1 MKTGTENSTITKLRP
16 RPQVIPRSDH
26 NISRNQISENA
37 LKVLYRLKNGGYGA
51 YLVGG
56 SVRDLLLGREPKD
69 FDVATDAKP
78 EQIRELFRNC
88 RLIGRRFRLAHV
100 RYGDE
105 IIEVSTFRAHHAQ
118 EDEDGQVVETSRILQ
133 DNVYG
138 TIDDDAWR
146 RDFTVNSL
154 YYNIEDFS
162 VIDYV
167 GGMSDIRAGH
177 IRLIGPPEQR
187 YIEDPVR
194 MLRAVRFAVKLGFR
208 IDEATEQPIFKLN
221 ELLADIPP
229 ARLFEECLKLFTG
242 GQALGTFEQLR
253 HYDLFRV
260 LFPQTDAIL
269 QQQEGGFP
277 HTLLFHAFTN
287 TDVRIA
293 EGKPVS
299 PGFLIAALLWMPV
312 MELARSYMETGQSE
326 HDAINLAS
334 DVVISKQVNRTA
346 MPRRFTQMARDIWQL
361 QSRLRRTKGNRPQK
375 LLVHPKFRAAYDF
388 LLLRTQAGE
397 NEKELAD
404 WWTTFLENPEH
415 HQPIQDTP
423 HAPRKRR
430 RRRGGRNRSK
440 PQPEE

>member
-1 MKTGTENSTITKLRP
+1 MMKTGNDISNVSRLSP
-16 RPQVIPRSDH
+16 RPQVIPRSEH

-69 FDVATDAKP
+69 FDVATDARP
-78 EQIRELFRNC
+78 EQIRELFRNS

-105 IIEVSTFRAHHAQ
+105 IIEVSTFRAQHKEF
-118 EDEDGQVVETSRILQ
+118 EDAGHVVEGRILQ

-146 RDFTVNSL
+146 RDFTVNAL

-167 GGMSDIRAGH
+167 GGMNDIRAGR
-177 IRLIGPPEQR
+177 IRLIGNPDQR

-194 MLRAVRFAVKLGFR
+194 MLRAVRFEVKLGFR
-208 IDEATEQPIFKLN
+208 IDPESEKPIFRLN
-221 ELLADIPP
+221 ELLTDIPS
-229 ARLFEECLKLFTG
+229 ARLFEECIKLFTG
-242 GQALGTFEQLR
+242 GKALETFEQLR
-253 HYDLFRV
+253 HYDLFRI
-260 LFPQTDAIL
+260 LFPQTDAVL

-277 HTLLFHAFTN
+277 HTLLIHALRN
-287 TDVRIA
+287 TDSRIA

-299 PGFLIAALLWMPV
+299 PGFLIAALLWMPM
-312 MELARSYMETGQSE
+312 MEMARHYMQSGLSDLE
-326 HDAINLAS
+326 SINLAS
-334 DVVISKQVNRTA
+334 DVVISKQVSRTA
-346 MPRRFTQMARDIWQL
+346 MPRRFTQMARDVWQL
-361 QSRLRRTKGNRPQK
+361 QSRLQRTQGNRPQRM
-375 LLVHPKFRAAYDF
+375 LQHPKFRAAYDF
-388 LLLRTQAGE
+388 LLLRTEAGE

-404 WWTTFLENPEH
+404 WWSAFLENSEIQQL
-415 HQPIQDTP
+415 QPSQSVT
-423 HAPRKRR
+423 RKK
-430 RRRGGRNRSK
+430 RRRGGRNRSRK
-440 PQPEE
+440 PEV

>member
-1 MKTGTENSTITKLRP
+1 MKTANETGSVSRLHP

-26 NISRNQISENA
+26 NISRDQISESA

-69 FDVATDAKP
+69 FDVATDARP
-78 EQIRELFRNC
+78 EQIRELFRNS

-105 IIEVSTFRAHHAQ
+105 IIEVSTFRAQHNDLDN
-118 EDEDGQVVETSRILQ
+118 EGQMAEGRILQ

-167 GGMSDIRAGH
+167 GGLNDIRAGR
-177 IRLIGPPEQR
+177 IRMIGNPDQR

-208 IDEATEQPIFKLN
+208 IDPESEKPIFRLN
-221 ELLADIPP
+221 GLLADIPP
-229 ARLFEECLKLFTG
+229 ARLFEECIKLFTG
-242 GQALGTFEQLR
+242 GSALQTFEQLR
-253 HYDLFRV
+253 HYDLFRI

-269 QQQEGGFP
+269 EQQEGGFP
-277 HTLLFHAFTN
+277 HTLLIHALKN
-287 TDVRIA
+287 TDSRIA

-299 PGFLIAALLWMPV
+299 PGFLIAALLWIPM
-312 MELARSYMETGQSE
+312 MELARSYMQSGLAE
-326 HDAINLAS
+326 LESINLAS
-334 DVVISKQVNRTA
+334 DVVISKQVHRTA
-346 MPRRFTQMARDIWQL
+346 MPRRFTQMARDVWQM
-361 QSRLRRTKGNRPQK
+361 QSRLRRIKGNRPQR
-375 LLVHPKFRAAYDF
+375 LMQHPKFRAAYDF
-388 LLLRTQAGE
+388 LLLRTEAGE
-397 NEKELAD
+397 NEQELAD
-404 WWTTFLENPEH
+404 WWTAFMEHPEQQQLPQS
-415 HQPIQDTP
+415 QPSG
-423 HAPRKRR
+423 PRKK
-430 RRRGGRNRSK
+430 RRRGGRNRSRK
-440 PQPEE
+440 PEAG

>member
-1 MKTGTENSTITKLRP
+1 MKTDNETSNVSHISP
-16 RPQVIPRSDH
+16 RPEVIPRSDH
-26 NISRNQISENA
+26 NISRSLISENA

-69 FDVATDAKP
+69 FDVATDARP
-78 EQIRELFRNC
+78 EQIRELFRNS

-105 IIEVSTFRAHHAQ
+105 IIEVSTFRAKHKEF
-118 EDEDGQVVETSRILQ
+118 EDDGHVVEGRILQ

-138 TIDDDAWR
+138 TIDEDAWR

-167 GGMSDIRAGH
+167 GGLNDIRAGR
-177 IRLIGPPEQR
+177 IRLIGNPDQR

-208 IDEATEQPIFKLN
+208 IDQESEKPLFRLN
-221 ELLADIPP
+221 ELLTDIPS
-229 ARLFEECLKLFTG
+229 ARLFEECIKLFTG
-242 GQALGTFEQLR
+242 GKALETFEQLR
-253 HYDLFRV
+253 HYDLFRM
-260 LFPQTDAIL
+260 LFPQTDAVL

-277 HTLLFHAFTN
+277 HTLLIHALRN
-287 TDVRIA
+287 TDTRIA

-299 PGFLIAALLWMPV
+299 PGFLIAALLWMPM
-312 MELARSYMETGQSE
+312 MEMARNYMQSGLSDLE
-326 HDAINLAS
+326 SINLAS
-334 DVVISKQVNRTA
+334 DVVISKQVSRTA
-346 MPRRFTQMARDIWQL
+346 MPRRYTQMARDVWQL
-361 QSRLRRTKGNRPQK
+361 QSRLRRTKGNRPQRM
-375 LLVHPKFRAAYDF
+375 LQHPKFRAAYDF
-388 LLLRTQAGE
+388 LLLRTEAGE

-404 WWTTFLENPEH
+404 WWTAFLENPETQQS
-415 HQPIQDTP
+415 QPRPSET
-423 HAPRKRR
+423 RKK
-430 RRRGGRNRSK
+430 RRRGGRNRSRK
-440 PQPEE
+440 PEV

>member
-1 MKTGTENSTITKLRP
+1 MKTTIETSNVSRIQP
-16 RPQVIPRSDH
+16 RPQVVPRADH
-26 NISRNQISENA
+26 NISRDQISESA

-69 FDVATDAKP
+69 FDVATDARP
-78 EQIRELFRNC
+78 EQIRELFRNS

-105 IIEVSTFRAHHAQ
+105 IIEVSTFRAHHNTF
-118 EDEDGQVVETSRILQ
+118 EDEGVVNEGRILQ

-167 GGMSDIRAGH
+167 GGLKDIRAGR
-177 IRLIGPPEQR
+177 IRLIGNPDQR

-208 IDEATEQPIFKLN
+208 IEPETEEPIFRLT

-229 ARLFEECLKLFTG
+229 ARLFEECIKLFTG
-242 GQALGTFEQLR
+242 GSALQTFEQLR
-253 HYDLFRV
+253 HYDLFRI
-260 LFPQTDAIL
+260 LFPQTDAAL

-277 HTLLFHAFTN
+277 HTLLIHALGN
-287 TDVRIA
+287 TDSRIA

-299 PGFLIAALLWMPV
+299 PGFLIAALLWIPML
-312 MELARSYMETGQSE
+312 ETARAYMESGLSE
-326 HDAINLAS
+326 LDSFNLAS
-334 DVVISKQVNRTA
+334 DVVISKQVSRTA
-346 MPRRFTQMARDIWQL
+346 MPRRYTQMARDIWQL
-361 QSRLRRTKGNRPQK
+361 QSRLRRIKGNRPQK
-375 LLVHPKFRAAYDF
+375 LLTHPKFRAGYDF
-388 LLLRTQAGE
+388 LLLRTEAGE

-404 WWTTFLENPEH
+404 WWTTLLANPEMLNE
-415 HQPIQDTP
+415 QASRPSE
-423 HAPRKRR
+423 PRKR
-430 RRRGGRNRSK
+430 RRRGGRNRSRK
-440 PQPEE
+440 PPAE

>member
-1 MKTGTENSTITKLRP
+1 MIKTGNETSNVSQLRP
-16 RPQVIPRSDH
+16 RPQVIPRADH

-69 FDVATDAKP
+69 FDVATDARP
-78 EQIRELFRNC
+78 DQIRELFRNS

-105 IIEVSTFRAHHAQ
+105 IIEVSTFRAHHTP
-118 EDEDGQVVETSRILQ
+118 DDGEGQMVEGRIIE

-167 GGMSDIRAGH
+167 GGMNDIRAGR
-177 IRLIGPPEQR
+177 IRLIGNPDQR

-208 IDEATEQPIFKLN
+208 IDPESEKPIFRLN
-221 ELLADIPP
+221 ELLKDIPA
-229 ARLFEECLKLFTG
+229 ARLFEECIKLFTG
-242 GQALGTFEQLR
+242 GQALETFEQLR
-253 HYDLFRV
+253 HFDLFRL
-260 LFPQTDAIL
+260 LFPQTDAVL

-277 HTLLFHAFTN
+277 HTLLIHALRN
-287 TDVRIA
+287 TDSRIA

-299 PGFLIAALLWMPV
+299 PGFLIAALLWMP
-312 MELARSYMETGQSE
+312 MIELARTYMESGLSE
-326 HDAINLAS
+326 LDSITLAS
-334 DVVISKQVNRTA
+334 DVVISKQVHSTA
-346 MPRRFTQMARDIWQL
+346 MPRRYTQMARDVWQM
-361 QSRLRRTKGNRPQK
+361 QSRLQRIKGSRPQR
-375 LLVHPKFRAAYDF
+375 LLQHPKFRAAYDF
-388 LLLRTQAGE
+388 LLLRTEAGE

-404 WWTTFLENPEH
+404 WWTAFLENPE
-415 HQPIQDTP
+415 QVLAQTQDKP
-423 HAPRKRR
+423 AGPRRK
-430 RRRGGRNRSK
+430 RRRGGRNRSRK
-440 PQPEE
+440 PQV